1 MPYELFVG
9 LRYTWTRRRDNFV
22 STISIIS
29 MAGIALSIAALIVV
43 LSVVNGFEREF
54 RERLLTATA
63 HVQVSDPGGPL
74 GGWREVAR
82 ICLATDGVTAVEPYV
97 DAQVMLSTGA
107 LARGALLRGIDPQL
121 DRKVVDLAAHLRQ
134 GQLDDLQAGSW
145 HVILGRDLAA
155 ALGARVGDR
164 LELVSPA
171 PAAAGGLAPRLHEI
185 EVVGIVHIGLY
196 QYDSV
201 VALMHLADVAAVQSY
216 GDKVSGLRLRLA
228 DPMQATILAR
238 QLHARLPEQQVS
250 PWTRGQGNLFQA
262 VRTSKTLLAVILSL
276 IVGVAAF
283 NIVATLVM
291 AVVDKEP
298 DIAILRT
305 LGATRSAVQRIFM
318 VQGFAIGLIG
328 TVLGVMLGLVL
339 AANVGVIIPAIE
351 HVLGIQ
357 FLSAQVYQIDEL
369 PVEIRA
375 ADVIATAACS
385 LAMGLLATLYPSW
398 RAAQVAPA
406 AVLRDE

>member
-1 MPYELFVG
+1 M
-9 LRYTWTRRRDNFV
+9 
-22 STISIIS
+22 
-29 MAGIALSIAALIVV
+29 
-43 LSVVNGFEREF
+43 
-54 RERLLTATA
+54 
-63 HVQVSDPGGPL
+63 
-74 GGWREVAR
+74 
-82 ICLATDGVTAVEPYV
+82 
-97 DAQVMLSTGA
+97 
-107 LARGALLRGIDPQL
+107 
-121 DRKVVDLAAHLRQ
+121 
-134 GQLDDLQAGSW
+134 
-145 HVILGRDLAA
+145 
-155 ALGARVGDR
+155 
-164 LELVSPA
+164 
-171 PAAAGGLAPRLHEI
+171 
-185 EVVGIVHIGLY
+185 HIGLY

-328 TVLGVMLGLVL
+328 TALGVMLGLVL

-351 HVLGIQ
+351 HALGIQ